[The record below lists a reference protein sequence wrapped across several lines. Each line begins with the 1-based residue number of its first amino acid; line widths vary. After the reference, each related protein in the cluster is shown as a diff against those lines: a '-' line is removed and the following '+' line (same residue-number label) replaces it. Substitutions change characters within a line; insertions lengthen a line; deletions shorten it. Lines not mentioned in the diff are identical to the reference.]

1 MHPLV
6 YVTST
11 LVLLAVAAIVGWL
24 SSVPFANALILLTAG
39 ALVVGFARYRPPRRD
54 AATRLQAA
62 TQSLVA
68 YVIRVAI
75 GVAVIALVVVVLLS
89 YAGKPAGV

>member
-24 SSVPFANALILLTAG
+24 TAISFANALILLTAG
-39 ALVVGFARYRPPRRD
+39 ALVVGFAQYRPPHRD
-54 AATRLQAA
+54 AASRLQAA

-68 YVIRVAI
+68 YVVRVAI
-75 GVAVIALVVVVLLS
+75 GVAVIALIVVVLLS
-89 YAGKPAGV
+89 YASKATGA